1 MKVTR
6 GRSDC
11 ELLRPVLVALVYEEP
26 HPEMGRLLDHLSSC
40 RRCREDVED
49 LAETR
54 EWIECLADD
63 LPVGDG
69 SRTGRVAWGESRGRF
84 PRWARGL
91 RALSWNAALSVAA
104 VLLVAVL
111 CFAGAASRGPSLSG
125 DAVASTSTIARLS
138 FTAEELDRGI
148 EALRFELRSLRP
160 LDTDSW

>member
-26 HPEMGRLLDHLSSC
+26 HPEMGRLLEHLSSC
-40 RRCREDVED
+40 RRCSEEVED

-54 EWIECLADD
+54 EWIDCVADG
-63 LPVGDG
+63 LPAGEG
-69 SRTGRVAWGESRGRF
+69 GRTGRVAREECRGGLA
-84 PRWARGL
+84 RWARGL
-91 RALSWNAALSVAA
+91 HSLSWNIALSAAA

-111 CFAGAASRGPSLSG
+111 CFAGTASRSPSLSG
-125 DAVASTSTIARLS
+125 DAVASTSMSARLS

-148 EALRFELRSLRP
+148 EALRLELRSLRR
-160 LDTDSW
+160 LDRDSW